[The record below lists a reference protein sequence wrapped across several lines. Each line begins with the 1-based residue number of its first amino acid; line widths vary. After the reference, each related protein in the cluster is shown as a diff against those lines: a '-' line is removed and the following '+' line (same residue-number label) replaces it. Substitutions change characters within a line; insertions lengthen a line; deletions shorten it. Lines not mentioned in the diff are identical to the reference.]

1 MPQGHEEAERSL
13 RAFLGTVDDLPVVA
27 VVEVLKTERRR
38 PLTLSA
44 LNVRPDFLLAVASG
58 AWPASY
64 AVLARRGSR
73 AASRLARELLPRRD
87 RKIFADAL
95 SAASLAVLM
104 RADGSQI
111 VPEELLRRM
120 ESPWL
125 RAVSVAGGQ

>member
-1 MPQGHEEAERSL
+1 L
-13 RAFLGTVDDLPVVA
+13 
-27 VVEVLKTERRR
+27 
-38 PLTLSA
+38 
-44 LNVRPDFLLAVASG
+44 
-58 AWPASY
+58 
-64 AVLARRGSR
+64 
-73 AASRLARELLPRRD
+73 
-87 RKIFADAL
+87 ADAL